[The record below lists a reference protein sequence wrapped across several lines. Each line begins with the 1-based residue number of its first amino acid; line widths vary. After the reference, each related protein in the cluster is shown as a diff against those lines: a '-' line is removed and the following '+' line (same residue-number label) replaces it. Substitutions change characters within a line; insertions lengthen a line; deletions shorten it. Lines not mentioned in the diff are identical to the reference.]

1 MNNRFN
7 VSTTPKPTIIVTP
20 FEESHVSA
28 TVLCIKKL
36 GIQLK
41 IHSGGHDYEGI
52 SYVSSVEFIILDM
65 FNFWSIDV
73 DMKNET
79 SWNLGKS
86 KVHGFPGG
94 VYPTVGVGGHLSGAG
109 YGNMLRK
116 HGLTVDHLIDAKLVD
131 AKGRVLDMKA
141 MGDDLFWAIR
151 GGDGA
156 SFGVILAYKIKLVL
170 VPSVVTVFRNEKT
183 MEWQCGKYGKFWMWL

>member
-73 DMKNET
+73 DMKTET
-79 SWNLGKS
+79 SWVS
-86 KVHGFPGG
+86 
-94 VYPTVGVGGHLSGAG
+94 SGA
-109 YGNMLRK
+109 MLSELYYRIWEK
-116 HGLTVDHLIDAKLVD
+116 VKSMVFLV
-131 AKGRVLDMKA
+131 AFTRLSA
-141 MGDDLFWAIR
+141 
-151 GGDGA
+151 
-156 SFGVILAYKIKLVL
+156 
-170 VPSVVTVFRNEKT
+170 
-183 MEWQCGKYGKFWMWL
+183 